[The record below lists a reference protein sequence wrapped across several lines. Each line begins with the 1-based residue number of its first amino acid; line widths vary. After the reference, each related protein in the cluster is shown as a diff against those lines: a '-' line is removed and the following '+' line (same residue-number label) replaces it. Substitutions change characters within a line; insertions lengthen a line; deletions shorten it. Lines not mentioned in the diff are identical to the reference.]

1 MVAMPYQPNRR
12 SFLIASG
19 ITALASTRV
28 LGANDTLRVGVIGA
42 GGRMG
47 NLLDAADQL
56 VSYPYQIVA
65 VSDVYGPRCDAIK
78 ERSNGIATIHVDY
91 REVLQQEIDA
101 VIIAS
106 PDHWHVRMAVDA
118 LSAGKDVYLEKPVTH
133 TVEEGATLT
142 RAVRSSK
149 QILQCGMQQRSWTH
163 FRDAVDLIQG
173 GSLGRVPQVRTYWW
187 QNYNVSWIP
196 KPVDTQAL
204 DWKQW
209 LGGAPDQPF
218 SIEKFYRWRWFWN
231 FGGGAMT
238 DLFTH
243 WIDVAQWAMKADQP
257 SVAQLLGD
265 KYIFEQWDC
274 PDTVQA
280 ALRYPGFDVVY
291 EGMMASSI
299 DDGGLEFRGTEATL
313 KINRSGFGVYR
324 EGVSSKENPVL
335 TETSFRDGTITHMQN
350 FFDCIKTRN
359 EPNAPVE
366 AGVAAARAGHFGN
379 LAYKH
384 TGQISWP
391 PKGSA

>member
-1 MVAMPYQPNRR
+1 
-12 SFLIASG
+12 
-19 ITALASTRV
+19 
-28 LGANDTLRVGVIGA
+28 
-42 GGRMG
+42 
-47 NLLDAADQL
+47 
-56 VSYPYQIVA
+56 VA
-65 VSDVYGPRCDAIK
+65 VSDVYGPHCDAVK
-78 ERSNGIATIHVDY
+78 ERSHGSATTHVDY
-91 REVLQQEIDA
+91 HEVLDNKDIDA

-118 LSAGKDVYLEKPVTH
+118 LAAGKDVYLEKPVTH
-133 TVEEGATLT
+133 TVEEGTTLT
-142 RAVRSSK
+142 HAVRSSK

-187 QNYNVSWIP
+187 QNYLRGGKA
-196 KPVDTQAL
+196 KPIDTQAL

-209 LGGAPDQPF
+209 LGSAPDQPF
-218 SIEKFYRWRWFWN
+218 SEEKFYRWRWFWN

-238 DLFTH
+238 DLCTH
-243 WIDVAQWAMKADQP
+243 WIDVVHWAMKSDQP
-257 SVAQLLGD
+257 REVQMLGD

-280 ALRYPGFDVVY
+280 AFRYPGFDVVY

-313 KINRSGFGVYR
+313 KINRSGFSVYR
-324 EGVSSKENPVL
+324 EGVQGNQNPVL
-335 TETSFRDGTITHMQN
+335 KEDSFRDGTITHMQN
-350 FFDCIKTRN
+350 FFDCMRSRK

-366 AGVAAARAGHFGN
+366 AGVAAARAGQIAN
-379 LAYKH
+379 LAYRK

-391 PKGSA
+391 QKA

>member
-1 MVAMPYQPNRR
+1 MTDMTYRLDRR
-12 SFLIASG
+12 SFIIASG
-19 ITALASTRV
+19 LTALASSRV

-47 NLLDAADQL
+47 DLLNAADK
-56 VSYPYQIVA
+56 VGNYQIVA
-65 VSDVYGPRCDAIK
+65 VSDVYGPRRDAIK
-78 ERSNGIATIHVDY
+78 QRSNGVATTHVNY
-91 REVLQQEIDA
+91 HGVLEQQIDA
-101 VIIAS
+101 VLIAA

-118 LSAGKDVYLEKPVTH
+118 LAAGKDVYLEKPVTH
-133 TVEEGATLT
+133 TLEEGATLT
-142 RAVRSSK
+142 RGVRSSNR
-149 QILQCGMQQRSWTH
+149 ILQCGMQQRSWSH

-173 GSLGRVPQVRTYWW
+173 GSLGRVTQVRTYWW
-187 QNYNVSWIP
+187 QNYLASWQP

-218 SIEKFYRWRWFWN
+218 SEEKFYRWRWFWD

-243 WIDVAQWAMKADQP
+243 WIDVAHWAMRSDQP
-257 SVAQLLGD
+257 GEAQMLGD

-280 ALRYPGFDVVY
+280 AFRYPGFDVVY

-299 DDGGLEFRGTEATL
+299 DDGGLDFRGTEATL
-313 KINRSGFGVYR
+313 KLNRGGFGVYH
-324 EGVSSKENPVL
+324 EGVAGKDNPVVKA
-335 TETSFRDGTITHMQN
+335 ESFRDGTISHMQN
-350 FFDCIKTRN
+350 FFDCIKTRK

-366 AGVAAARAGHFGN
+366 TGVAAARAGQIAN
-379 LAYKH
+379 LAYRH
-384 TGQISWP
+384 SGQITWP
-391 PKGSA
+391 PKTPV